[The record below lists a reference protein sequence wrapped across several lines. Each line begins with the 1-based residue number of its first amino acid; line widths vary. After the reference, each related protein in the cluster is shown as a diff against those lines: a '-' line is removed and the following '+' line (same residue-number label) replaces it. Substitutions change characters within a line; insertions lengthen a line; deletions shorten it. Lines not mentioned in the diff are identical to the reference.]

1 MTHLADRRRGQ
12 AAVALG
18 AVAWSTAGILQRELS
33 LDVPT
38 QLAGRALFASIAL
51 LAFAAYADPRPL
63 RQSFRSLGWAGWGV
77 AVSTA
82 IASASF
88 IYAINHTTVAR
99 VLFTQAASPMFAALM
114 AWVAL
119 GERLSRRTLA
129 ALLVALAGVGV
140 MVGDPTGG
148 GWQGGA
154 GSLIMAL
161 SFAVAIVIT
170 RHRRDI
176 SMAPAVCMAQVLI
189 FLAFVPF
196 AGPGQIGPQDAVVL
210 VAIGFGQMGLGMA
223 LFTVGARLI
232 PAAEAALLTLLEVVL
247 GPLWVWLGI
256 GERPDTATLVG
267 GAIVVCAVV
276 LQTFGDRAGAAQ
288 RAVRALTP
296 ARADSERSPG
306 GD

>member
-1 MTHLADRRRGQ
+1 V
-12 AAVALG
+12 AVALG
-18 AVAWSTAGILQRELS
+18 AVAWSTAGILQRELT

-51 LAFAAYADPRPL
+51 FAFAAYADPRPV
-63 RQSFRSLGWAGWGV
+63 RQSFRSMGWAGWGV

-99 VLFTQAASPMFAALM
+99 VLFTQAASPMFAALL

-129 ALLVALAGVGV
+129 ALIVALGGVGV

-148 GWQGGA
+148 GWRGGA
-154 GSLIMAL
+154 GSLVMAL
-161 SFAVAIVIT
+161 AFAVAIVIT
-170 RHRRDI
+170 RHRRDV

-189 FLAFVPF
+189 FAAFAPF
-196 AGPGQIGPQDAVVL
+196 SSPAQIGPQDAVVL
-210 VAIGFGQMGLGMA
+210 VAIGVGQMGLGMA

-256 GERPDTATLVG
+256 GERPDTATLIG
-267 GAIVVCAVV
+267 GAVVVCAVAV
-276 LQTFGDRAGAAQ
+276 QAFGEPAGAAQ
-288 RAVRALTP
+288 RTVRAFSP
-296 ARADSERSPG
+296 ARAALRRSPYRRS
-306 GD
+306 DSP